1 MEAADPF
8 QFVCD
13 QLGEHVKLDRLALRG
28 AVRLALK
35 SAGFEPRGVR
45 PSEMA
50 VVVSRMLPKELTA
63 CGVVDPGPLCT
74 RLAAAVSG
82 LSASAAPDAPDAV
95 FRRLGG

>member
-1 MEAADPF
+1 MTAADPF

-13 QLGEHVKLDRLALRG
+13 RLGERVQLDRLALRG

-35 SAGFEPRGVR
+35 AAGFEPRGVA

-50 VVVSRMLPKELTA
+50 VVVSRMLPKELA
-63 CGVVDPGPLCT
+63 SCGVSDPEPLCAK
-74 RLAAAVSG
+74 LAADVSG
-82 LSASAAPDAPDAV
+82 LTASASVESPDAV

>member
-8 QFVCD
+8 QFVCE
-13 QLGEHVKLDRLALRG
+13 QLGERVQLDRLALRG

-35 SAGFEPRGVR
+35 AAGFEARAVQ

-50 VVVSRMLPKELTA
+50 VVVSRMLPKELA
-63 CGVVDPGPLCT
+63 SCGVSDPEALCT
-74 RLAAAVSG
+74 KLAAAVSSLG
-82 LSASAAPDAPDAV
+82 ARSGPDAPDAV

>member
-1 MEAADPF
+1 MEADPF

-13 QLGEHVKLDRLALRG
+13 RLGECVTLDRLALRG

-35 SAGFEPRGVR
+35 AAGFEPRGVR

-50 VVVSRMLPKELTA
+50 VVVSRMLPKELA
-63 CGVVDPGPLCT
+63 SCGIADPEAMCAK
-74 RLAAAVSG
+74 LAADVSG
-82 LSASAAPDAPDAV
+82 LTTRSGPEAADAI

>member
-35 SAGFEPRGVR
+35 TAGFDPRGVR

-50 VVVSRMLPKELTA
+50 VVVSRMLPKELA
-63 CGVVDPGPLCT
+63 SCGVVDPEQICT

-82 LSASAAPDAPDAV
+82 LSAGAGADSPDAV

>member
-13 QLGEHVKLDRLALRG
+13 RLGERVQLDRLALRG

-35 SAGFEPRGVR
+35 AAGFEPRGVQ
-45 PSEMA
+45 PSQMA
-50 VVVSRMLPKELTA
+50 VVVTRMLPKELTA
-63 CGVVDPGPLCT
+63 CGVSDPEPLCA
-74 RLAAAVSG
+74 RLAADVSG
-82 LSASAAPDAPDAV
+82 LSAGAGVESPDAV

>member
-1 MEAADPF
+1 MTAADPF

-13 QLGEHVKLDRLALRG
+13 RLGERVQLDRLALRG

-35 SAGFEPRGVR
+35 AAGFEPRGVA

-50 VVVSRMLPKELTA
+50 VVVSRMLPKELA
-63 CGVVDPGPLCT
+63 SCGVSDPESLCAK
-74 RLAAAVSG
+74 LAADVSG
-82 LSASAAPDAPDAV
+82 LSPSAPVDSPDAV

>member
-13 QLGEHVKLDRLALRG
+13 QLGERVSLDRLALRG

-35 SAGFEPRGVR
+35 AAGFEPRGVR

-50 VVVSRMLPKELTA
+50 VVVTRMLPKELA
-63 CGVVDPGPLCT
+63 SCGVVDPEALCA
-74 RLAAAVSG
+74 RLAAAVTS
-82 LSASAAPDAPDAV
+82 LAAGTGPDSPDAV

>member
-8 QFVCD
+8 QFVCE
-13 QLGEHVKLDRLALRG
+13 QLGEHVQLDRLALRG

-35 SAGFEPRGVR
+35 AAGFEPRGVR

-63 CGVVDPGPLCT
+63 CGVTDPETLCAK
-74 RLAAAVSG
+74 LAAVVSG
-82 LSASAAPDAPDAV
+82 LSAGSGPDSPDAV

>member
-13 QLGEHVKLDRLALRG
+13 RLGERVQLDRLALRG

-35 SAGFEPRGVR
+35 AAGFEARGVQ

-50 VVVSRMLPKELTA
+50 VVVTRMLPKELA
-63 CGVVDPGPLCT
+63 SCGVPDPEAHCA
-74 RLAAAVSG
+74 RLAAEVSG
-82 LSASAAPDAPDAV
+82 LGARAGAESPAAV

>member
-8 QFVCD
+8 QYVCD
-13 QLGEHVKLDRLALRG
+13 RLGEQVQLDRLALRG

-35 SAGFEPRGVR
+35 AAGFEPRGVR
-45 PSEMA
+45 PSDMA
-50 VVVSRMLPKELTA
+50 VVVTRLLPKELTA
-63 CGVVDPGPLCT
+63 CGVADPVPLCN

-82 LSASAAPDAPDAV
+82 LAAGAGPEAPDAV